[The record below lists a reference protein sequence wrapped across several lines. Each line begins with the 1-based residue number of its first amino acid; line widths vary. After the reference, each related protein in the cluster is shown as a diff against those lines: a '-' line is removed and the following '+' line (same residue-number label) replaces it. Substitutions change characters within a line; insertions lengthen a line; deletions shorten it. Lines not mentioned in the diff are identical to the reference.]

1 MNAATAT
8 RMPVTT
14 EVTSDYSGSLTPT
27 TSGDDESSEEEEEED
42 ERRVS

>member
-1 MNAATAT
+1 MNAVAAA
-8 RMPVTT
+8 RMPVTS

-27 TSGDDESSEEEEEED
+27 SSGDETSEEEEEED